1 MGPAVTAQ
9 KQSSKAKEIK
19 TIEQIREEAKRS
31 VQSSAMSQSQRN
43 GAASASA
50 QLPADIKQMNQDIE
64 DKNQKKAQK
73 FEPILEDVEMQYEK
87 DKKLGFEPIIE
98 PEDLEFDHDEDP
110 ATTKNVQ
117 AYINKQMDK
126 KMNKLQEDVYGMIDN
141 FQLEV
146 LRQFQIQQGSIENL
160 IQ

>member
-64 DKNQKKAQK
+64 DKN
-73 FEPILEDVEMQYEK
+73 
-87 DKKLGFEPIIE
+87 
-98 PEDLEFDHDEDP
+98 
-110 ATTKNVQ
+110 
-117 AYINKQMDK
+117 
-126 KMNKLQEDVYGMIDN
+126 
-141 FQLEV
+141 
-146 LRQFQIQQGSIENL
+146 
-160 IQ
+160 